1 MKKRSYWI
9 IGIAIVAAVAVLIFV
24 NIQRTRQSAA
34 NAFQTAKIER
44 GELVAIVGAT
54 GTVRA
59 NQSAVL
65 TWQTSGRVEK
75 ILANVDEK
83 VVADEVLVQLSKV
96 TLPQSVILAE
106 ADLVQARRALED
118 LKNSDLTSAQA
129 ALTLAQAKQTYEDAL
144 EKRQS
149 KQYGRA
155 SQNTIDGLRADY
167 VLAKEALDQAEQVFT
182 AFEDRPEDDANRAS
196 ALTILVNARKR
207 ADRAL
212 ANLNYALGQ
221 PDDNEIAEAD
231 ARVTV
236 AEAQLRDAE
245 REWDRLKDG
254 ADPEDIAAAEARV
267 AAIEAT
273 LNYQYLLAPFAG
285 NLTELISKA
294 GDQVTPGTVAARVDD
309 LSRLLVDVS
318 IPEVDINRI
327 MLGDEVRM
335 TFDAIRDM
343 EYQGKVVEI
352 ARVGTVTQG
361 GVDFTVT
368 VELVNPDP
376 MIRPGMTAAVNIVV
390 EKLENVLLV
399 PNRAV
404 RFRDGKR
411 VVYVQNAAGALE
423 PIDIEIGS
431 SSEVVSE
438 ITASVLNEGDVV
450 VLNPP
455 AEFQPQGGPP
465 NRNQP

>member
-1 MKKRSYWI
+1 MKKRTFWI
-9 IGIAIVAAVAVLIFV
+9 IGAIVVVVIGVVIFFNV
-24 NIQRTRQSAA
+24 QRARQAMSE
-34 NAFQTAKIER
+34 AFQTATIER

-65 TWQTSGRVEK
+65 AWQTSGQIEK
-75 ILANVDEK
+75 ILVDVDDLVSADQNLANI
-83 VVADEVLVQLSKV
+83 SKDS
-96 TLPQSVILAE
+96 LPQSVILAE
-106 ADLVQARRALED
+106 ADLVQARRALND

-129 ALTLAQAKQTYEDAL
+129 ALAYAQAKQAYEDAV
-144 EKRQS
+144 EDRQS
-149 KQYGRA
+149 MQYGRA

-167 VLAKEALDQAEQVFT
+167 VLAKDALDEAERVFT

-212 ANLNYALGQ
+212 ANLNYALGK
-221 PDDNEIAEAD
+221 PDQNEIDEAD
-231 ARVTV
+231 ARVTL
-236 AEAQLRDAE
+236 AEAQLNDAQ
-245 REWDRLKDG
+245 REWERLKDG

-273 LNYQYLLAPFAG
+273 LNYQYLKAPFAG
-285 NLTELISKA
+285 TITEVMSKE
-294 GDQVTPGTVAARVDD
+294 GDQVSPGTMSLRVDD
-309 LSRLLVDVS
+309 LSRLLVDVN
-318 IPEVDINRI
+318 IPEVDINRVAVD
-327 MLGDEVRM
+327 DEVRM
-335 TFDAIRDM
+335 SFDAIRDN
-343 EYQGKVVEI
+343 EYLGKVVEI
-352 ARVGTVTQG
+352 SRVGTSSQG

-368 VELVNPDP
+368 IELIDPDP
-376 MIRPGMTAAVNIVV
+376 LVRPGMTAAVNIVV

-411 VVYVQNAAGALE
+411 VVYIQNESGTPE
-423 PIDIEIGS
+423 PIEIEIGS
-431 SSEVVSE
+431 SSEVYSE
-438 ITASVLNEGDVV
+438 ITAGDLKEGDVV

-455 AEFQPQGGPP
+455 VEFQPQGGPP
-465 NRNQP
+465 NRNN